1 MAEAYRSRSWL
12 GLSEDE
18 GYDEEPLEPV
28 EQAPVTAAAGT
39 TDVAV
44 PDRRIATIHLTS
56 FHQARTVGEQFR
68 EGIPVIM
75 DLSGMDEAGAK
86 RVVDFASGLV
96 FGLRGGMDRIA
107 PRVFLV
113 LPAGTELTRASR
125 R

>member
-1 MAEAYRSRSWL
+1 MTAVHRSGSWL
-12 GLSEDE
+12 GLGDGEPDE
-18 GYDEEPLEPV
+18 PDVRPSRGGL
-28 EQAPVTAAAGT
+28 APVA
-39 TDVAV
+39 DPE

-56 FHQARTVGEQFR
+56 FHQARTVGELFR
-68 EGIPVIM
+68 DGVPVVM

-113 LPAGTELTRASR
+113 LPPGTELTRATRS
-125 R
+125 